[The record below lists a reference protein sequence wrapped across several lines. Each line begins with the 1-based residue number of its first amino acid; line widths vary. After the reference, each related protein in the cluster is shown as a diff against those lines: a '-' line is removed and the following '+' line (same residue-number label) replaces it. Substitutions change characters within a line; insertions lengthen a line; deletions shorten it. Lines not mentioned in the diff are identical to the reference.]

1 MTRDDVTVVGGGPIG
16 LLAALGLAQ
25 AGIPVTVLEAASNV
39 VRAPRA
45 MIIHWSVLDGL
56 DRLGILDDVL
66 SAGLVQDS
74 WSLRITAT
82 GETFRFD
89 LGVLGD
95 EVNRPFN
102 LHLEQD
108 RLAEILLRHA
118 TKLPNVTVHWG
129 SRATEVTLDE
139 HGATIVAGGP
149 EGNLRHRTSW
159 VIGADGAHSVVRRG
173 MGLGFPGMTWPESF
187 VATNITYDFAGLGVQ
202 RCTGM
207 IDPVDGALVAEI
219 DGEGLWRYTY
229 AESLRLPVEEIAQ
242 RIPAA
247 LKRALP
253 GGDDIEVH
261 AWSAFRMHERV
272 ADRFRVGRGILV
284 GDAAHVTNPSSAVGF
299 AGGFFDVWTLIET
312 LTRVIID
319 ADDPAVLDRYSQ
331 LRRQAFTE
339 HASPLSSEFK
349 QFVFNMDDPR
359 RLDREAQRFRRVVGD
374 RDLLRRFLKAGYD
387 TKTPTLRN

>member
-1 MTRDDVTVVGGGPIG
+1 MSREDVTVVGGGPVG

-25 AGIPVTVLEAASNV
+25 AGIPVTILEAASNV
-39 VRAPRA
+39 IRAPRA

-56 DRLGILDDVL
+56 ARMGILDDVV

-74 WSLRITAT
+74 WCLRVAAT

-95 EVNRPFN
+95 EVDRPFN

-108 RLAEILLRHA
+108 RLAEILLRYA
-118 TKLPNVTVHWG
+118 TKLTDVTVHWG
-129 SRATEVTLDE
+129 TRATEVTFDE
-139 HGATIVAGGP
+139 HGATVDAAGPDGP
-149 EGNLRHRTSW
+149 LRHRTSW
-159 VIGADGAHSVVRRG
+159 VIGADGAHSIVRRG
-173 MGLGFPGMTWPESF
+173 MGLGFPGMTWPERF
-187 VATNITYDFAGLGVQ
+187 VATNIAYDFAGLGVQ

-219 DGEGLWRYTY
+219 DGGGLWRYTY
-229 AESLRLPVEEIAQ
+229 AEPLPLPAEEVAR
-242 RIPAA
+242 RIPVA
-247 LKRALP
+247 LSRALP
-253 GGDDIEVH
+253 GGDDIEVQ

-272 ADRFRVGRGILV
+272 ADRFRIGRGILV

-299 AGGFFDVWTLIET
+299 AGGVCDVWTLIET

-319 ADDPAVLDRYSQ
+319 GDDPALLDRYSQ
-331 LRRQAFTE
+331 VRRQAFTE

-349 QFVFNMDDPR
+349 QIVFNMDDPR
-359 RLDREAQRFRRVVGD
+359 RLAQEVQRFRRIVDD

-387 TKTPTLRN
+387 TSPPLTNN